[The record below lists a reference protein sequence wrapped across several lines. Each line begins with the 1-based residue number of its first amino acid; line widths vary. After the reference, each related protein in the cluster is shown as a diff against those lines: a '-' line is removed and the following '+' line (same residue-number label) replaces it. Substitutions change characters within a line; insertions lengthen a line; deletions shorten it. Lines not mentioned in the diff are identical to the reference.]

1 MKVAVGVIPRHA
13 HRYDDEIEQ
22 ALRAALSA
30 AKKNAGAIGSCGID
44 DVSDTVQ
51 LAAFTRQVA
60 LAKELALPL
69 IVKAPACEGRAFEI
83 VQESDLPFDQVLLRV
98 DGIDEASLSS
108 WVEAGSYLS
117 FNAAHAN
124 EAEALYRFA
133 ETLPADRIM
142 VESGA
147 SRRFSAWECSGTSTS
162 PLWCRIYK
170 ESEIRGRAPF
180 LCAFFKRLL
189 NCAIIQVRVFTQG
202 NLNATGG

>member
-1 MKVAVGVIPRHA
+1 MNVAVGVSPRHA

-22 ALRAALSA
+22 ALRAAISA

-117 FNAAHAN
+117 FNAVHAN
-124 EAEALYRFA
+124 EPEALYRFV

-147 SRRFSAWECSGTSTS
+147 PSAQLELLAGEKPRTDQVVYVADAIISLVPAAQLT
-162 PLWCRIYK
+162 
-170 ESEIRGRAPF
+170 ESF
-180 LCAFFKRLL
+180 QAFFRMGV
-189 NCAIIQVRVFTQG
+189 QRY
-202 NLNATGG
+202 

>member
-1 MKVAVGVIPRHA
+1 MKVAVGVSPRHA

-22 ALRAALSA
+22 ALRDALSA

-51 LAAFTRQVA
+51 LAASTRQVA

-83 VQESDLPFDQVLLRV
+83 VQERDLPFDQVLLRV

-147 SRRFSAWECSGTSTS
+147 PSAQLKLLAGEKPRTDQVVYVADAIISLVSAAQLT
-162 PLWCRIYK
+162 
-170 ESEIRGRAPF
+170 ENF
-180 LCAFFKRLL
+180 QAFFRMGV
-189 NCAIIQVRVFTQG
+189 QRY
-202 NLNATGG
+202 